1 MRNVSID
8 AEFNPAIV
16 DFSWVKNLFQELLGP
31 ELVFLYGKIGSS
43 DCDDV
48 SELTKQQVKVFTRT
62 FNDIKLT
69 VLGLIFDN

>member
-1 MRNVSID
+1 MRDVSID

-16 DFSWVKNLFQELLGP
+16 DFSWVKNLFQELLGL

-43 DCDDV
+43 DSDDV
-48 SELTKQQVKVFTRT
+48 SELAKQQVKVFTRT